1 MKLQTVLEML
11 FELLQKRKLSARY
24 FAKKH
29 GISLRTVYRY
39 VEELKTAVPLE
50 ISRGR
55 NGGISL
61 PDTYKLPVNFM
72 TSQEYLAAMDALEMA
87 YCATAE
93 ARFLTA
99 REKLAAEYKPT
110 EEELEESEEYEEEL

>member
-24 FAKKH
+24 FAKKY

-50 ISRGR
+50 ITRGR
-55 NGGISL
+55 NGGICL

-99 REKLAAEYKPT
+99 REKLSAEYKPT
-110 EEELEESEEYEEEL
+110 EEELEEEKELEEEL

>member
-1 MKLQTVLEML
+1 MKFKTVLDML
-11 FELLQKRKLSARY
+11 FELLKKRTVTAVY
-24 FAKKH
+24 FSKKY
-29 GISLRTVYRY
+29 GISIRTVYRY
-39 VEELKTAVPLE
+39 VDELKSGLPL
-50 ISRGR
+50 IVTRGR
-55 NGGISL
+55 NGGICL

-99 REKLAAEYKPT
+99 REKLSAEYKPT
-110 EEELEESEEYEEEL
+110 EEELEEEKELEEEL